1 VLRLVSILV
10 CLSVPRLLFSQAE
23 VQKLETK
30 LLDAMEALKVEQAS
44 SERGSRRAAL
54 EQHRLDRVRHL

>member
-1 VLRLVSILV
+1 M
-10 CLSVPRLLFSQAE
+10 LFSQAE

-54 EQHRLDRVRHL
+54 EQHRLERVRIL

>member
-1 VLRLVSILV
+1 VLRLVSIFV